1 MWTTYALT
9 VWYLVCEHFTR
20 KTQSILRS
28 FMLLIFT
35 FLLGQILFRSI
46 LRNSLNQCDID
57 SAFALITRIH
67 LKLSKIPFD
76 TCLKFFT
83 FWFNQFKEFFLYLS
97 RAVFSPNIYRT
108 ALFFPCHKLWNISKS
123 QFKDAQYISS

>member
-1 MWTTYALT
+1 
-9 VWYLVCEHFTR
+9 
-20 KTQSILRS
+20 LRS

-35 FLLGQILFRSI
+35 FLLGQTLFRSI

-57 SAFALITRIH
+57 LAFALIRRIR

-83 FWFNQFKEFFLYLS
+83 F
-97 RAVFSPNIYRT
+97 
-108 ALFFPCHKLWNISKS
+108 
-123 QFKDAQYISS
+123 